1 MRLGGKSMVSF
12 GKLLAAA
19 AVLALALASSNGA
32 IADDWTQ
39 AEASSGPVKFKI
51 SGPSGWRS
59 EAANSASSVAFLSE
73 SASPFLRRALG
84 ATGTVRG
91 PAKGPVEDPS
101 KLSETELGTFAAMAM
116 EGFTAGRELT
126 GKKLLS
132 RSVVEAGAMS
142 ALGIV
147 FENSFNTPMGEI
159 YEIIETTVI
168 LYNQKSG
175 GQKIEN
181 LENQAAINLAC
192 SFAGSAQ
199 DKKSIVAAFNSE
211 REGVCRKFLDSLI
224 ILDK

>member
-1 MRLGGKSMVSF
+1 MRLGGKSMASF
-12 GKLLAAA
+12 GKLLA

-51 SGPSGWRS
+51 SGPSDWRS
-59 EAANSASSVAFLSE
+59 EAANSESASSVAFLSE
-73 SASPFLRRALG
+73 NASPFLRRALG

-126 GKKLLS
+126 GKKLIS

-175 GQKIEN
+175 GQKNEN

-211 REGVCRKFLDSLI
+211 REGVCRKFVDSLI